1 MKDSR
6 KNQNSC
12 DLYPKI
18 CSKLTKLD
26 HEITK
31 HNFIEL
37 DQYFQLKE

>member
-6 KNQNSC
+6 KNINSR
-12 DLYPKI
+12 DLDPKI
-18 CSKLTKLD
+18 SSKLKKSD